1 MRAAPALQN
10 RCELMQNTFVA
21 KKNVFFKMSDES
33 EHSDDFFLLSWYPMP
48 DYFNCQ
54 LNPKA

>member
-1 MRAAPALQN
+1 
-10 RCELMQNTFVA
+10 MQNTFVA